1 VQKEYAIVNADARG
15 AGDSEGDVRY
25 WGSAEGEDGYDL
37 VEQIAEQ
44 PWCTGRVAL
53 AGNSWLAM
61 SQWFIAAQQPPHLT
75 AIAPLEGSG
84 DMFREMLVRGGVP
97 SLGFLKMIQDSLPGK
112 TFPAQGKGTVLCQC

>member
-1 VQKEYAIVNADARG
+1 VQKGYAIVNADARG

-37 VEQIAEQ
+37 VEQIAKQ
-44 PWCTGRVAL
+44 PWCSGRVAL

-75 AIAPLEGSG
+75 AIAPLEGSS
-84 DMFREMLVRGGVP
+84 DMMREMLVRGGVP
-97 SLGFLKMIQDSLPGK
+97 NLGFLKMIQDSLPGK
-112 TFPAQGKGTVLCQC
+112 TLPEQVKGTL